1 MLNRFCSIC
10 NRPVK
15 LETSKTDELGKAVHE
30 GCYLLQMSLK
40 RTPPQPQRPAFPER
54 IAISPITLNCPQCRA
69 QPGQVCDI
77 FDGEVEVVHV
87 ERIKWAA
94 AMDVVAKKAEKH

>member
-1 MLNRFCSIC
+1 MT
-10 NRPVK
+10 K
-15 LETSKTDELGKAVHE
+15 L
-30 GCYLLQMSLK
+30 
-40 RTPPQPQRPAFPER
+40 PEH
-54 IAISPITLNCPQCRA
+54 IAISPITLNCPRCSA

-94 AMDVVAKKAEKH
+94 AMDVVAKKAE